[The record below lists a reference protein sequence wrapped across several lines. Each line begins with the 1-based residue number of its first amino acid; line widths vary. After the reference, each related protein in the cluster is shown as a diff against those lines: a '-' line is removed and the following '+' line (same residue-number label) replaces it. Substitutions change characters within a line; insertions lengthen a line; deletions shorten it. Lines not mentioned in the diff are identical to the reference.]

1 MTTHI
6 GNPSCFRHA
15 SGYRPPFWLTTQ
27 RAEKTAFS
35 APLRFQAVVRPEF
48 VIATA
53 GMRDGAPPLL
63 SLGFLCA
70 TMRHDAPPYRVDAS
84 DRLPEVLHGRAKMN
98 ATRAQLSE
106 MQEDIAK
113 GRMPDGVRDGDYVWH
128 RHFRLALR
136 PYNTG
141 RGIWVVKYYNKAGD
155 ERSYK
160 IGSAAA
166 INLTA
171 AEKIAKDIFGRVA
184 RGEDP
189 AGERKRPK
197 GRRSVG
203 ELLRL
208 FCESEQ
214 GLLEIGENGPR
225 YADPTK
231 RAYRKLEKR
240 YLGSLAHVDSIELC
254 ERQNDIVDHITKITE
269 KVSPFVARQVRNQL
283 SRIFMFGMRRFPD
296 DYKKNPVV
304 GTWMPEAP
312 AADKRSLDLDELAAI
327 CRAGERMT
335 GTAVPLYK
343 GNPNGTP
350 VPIPANSIRA
360 DDTLL
365 TVREAARQCGLEWG
379 TLKMEI
385 AKDRIPIMSRHE
397 LPAHHPI
404 LIGHHH
410 PHNTQFI
417 KAADLNEFVKMRTV
431 LTRSGAGDY
440 GMIVRLLML
449 LGRRYSEMGGLRWG
463 ELECECEVCR
473 RDRKEFR
480 HRTLHI
486 RTVAEEDEHRRVKSR
501 HGWKKDVFVYLPQAA
516 IDILDQAKRR
526 PGISC
531 LFGDD
536 PRDWWSKRIRRTLWM
551 ISSARWRAA
560 TRSVGR
566 LAKIGSQ
573 NPPAVGAEEGPPAF
587 AHCEGS
593 AEDRVRCRSIQ
604 ALGAEAVEYPSAAA
618 LLCHAYANGRALPA
632 LAGRRDCK
640 SLRQGSAEDH
650 GTLHAYRIS
659 QRSEAL
665 PRCLGAAHSRRS
677 QRRPTRRS

>member
-1 MTTHI
+1 
-6 GNPSCFRHA
+6 
-15 SGYRPPFWLTTQ
+15 
-27 RAEKTAFS
+27 
-35 APLRFQAVVRPEF
+35 
-48 VIATA
+48 
-53 GMRDGAPPLL
+53 
-63 SLGFLCA
+63 
-70 TMRHDAPPYRVDAS
+70 
-84 DRLPEVLHGRAKMN
+84 MN

-113 GRMPDGVRDGDYVWH
+113 GRMPDGVRDGDYIWH
-128 RHFRLALR
+128 PHFRLALR
-136 PYNTG
+136 PYSTG
-141 RGIWVVKYYNKAGD
+141 RGIWVVKYYNKGGD

-166 INLTA
+166 INLTT
-171 AEKIAKDIFGRVA
+171 AEKIAKDVFGRVA
-184 RGEDP
+184 RVEDP

-197 GRRSVG
+197 GRRTVG

-283 SRIFMFGMRRFPD
+283 SRIFIFGMRRFPD

-312 AADKRSLDLDELAAI
+312 APDKRSLDLDEMTAI
-327 CRAGERMT
+327 WRACERMT
-335 GTAVPLYK
+335 ATAVPLYK

-350 VPIPANSIRA
+350 APILPNSIRA
-360 DDTLL
+360 DETIM
-365 TVREAARQCGLEWG
+365 TVRQAARQCGLHWG

-385 AKDRIPIMSRHE
+385 GKDRIPIMSRHE

-404 LIGHHH
+404 LVGHHH

-449 LGRRYSEMGGLRWG
+449 LGRRYSEMGGIRWG

-501 HGWKKDVFVYLPQAA
+501 HGWKKDIFVYLPQAA

-536 PRDWWSKRIRRTLWM
+536 PRGLVEQTGKKNALDDLICEMEGGDPQVLADWRKLDRKIRQQLGLKKGHQLSAIVKEARKTSQGAELYKRLVPKPWNIHLLRHSFVTHM
-551 ISSARWRAA
+551 Q
-560 TRSVGR
+560 TDMHC
-566 LAKIGSQ
+566 
-573 NPPAVGAEEGPPAF
+573 PPWLVGAIANHSDKEAPKTTGRYTHTAYLSDQKRYLDGWAQHILNAANRVQRDAANVTPLFP
-587 AHCEGS
+587 S
-593 AEDRVRCRSIQ
+593 AE
-604 ALGAEAVEYPSAAA
+604 SA
-618 LLCHAYANGRALPA
+618 
-632 LAGRRDCK
+632 
-640 SLRQGSAEDH
+640 
-650 GTLHAYRIS
+650 
-659 QRSEAL
+659 
-665 PRCLGAAHSRRS
+665 
-677 QRRPTRRS
+677 